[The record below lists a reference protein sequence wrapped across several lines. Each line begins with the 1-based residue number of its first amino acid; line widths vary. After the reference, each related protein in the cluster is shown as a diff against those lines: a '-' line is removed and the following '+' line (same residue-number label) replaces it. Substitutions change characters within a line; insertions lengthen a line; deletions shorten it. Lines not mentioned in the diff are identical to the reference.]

1 MAMKSGCGG
10 AHGRTGGRSNRPTCR
25 PPILRV
31 ESFGIPLRLL
41 GTLEVFSYSGW
52 LIAHRPTGLTVASR
66 IDALLKL
73 SVIAGVLGASSSVAY
88 YYVMYSPRRDAQL
101 NIERAWERAR
111 ADAERRAEWE
121 RALSEQRASEQRA
134 SEQRASEQR
143 ASEQRASEQRA
154 SEQRASEQGASDER
168 QATENATAQMR
179 YQVCLSSAQ
188 RKYAAAWTESCKRLG
203 IKDRAECLAESYGSK
218 ELCDTMQR
226 DRDVTPNCFLPRSV
240 GTEIKS
246 QLANARERCQQE

>member
-1 MAMKSGCGG
+1 MRAPKGG
-10 AHGRTGGRSNRPTCR
+10 TTNPPTVACSSYG
-25 PPILRV
+25 LRV
-31 ESFGIPLRLL
+31 ESFGIPLHLL
-41 GTLEVFSYSGW
+41 GTLEVFTYSGR
-52 LIAHRPTGLTVASR
+52 LIAHRPTALTVASR

-73 SVIAGVLGASSSVAY
+73 SVIAGVLVASSSVAY

-101 NIERAWERAR
+101 DIERAWERAR

-143 ASEQRASEQRA
+143 ASEQRASEQ
-154 SEQRASEQGASDER
+154 GASDKP

-188 RKYAAAWTESCKRLG
+188 SKYAAAWTESCKRLG

-218 ELCDTMQR
+218 ELCDSMQR

-246 QLANARERCQQE
+246 QLTNARERCQQEK